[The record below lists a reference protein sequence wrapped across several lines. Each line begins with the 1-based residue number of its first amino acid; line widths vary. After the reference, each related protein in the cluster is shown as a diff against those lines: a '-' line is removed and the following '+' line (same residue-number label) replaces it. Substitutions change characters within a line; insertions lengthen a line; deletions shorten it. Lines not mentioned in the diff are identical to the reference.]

1 MTAPAVR
8 VLEQRY
14 LLYRRSWRGSIFNS
28 FLAPV
33 LFLASIGLGLGAFVR
48 PGTLPLGIPYIVF
61 LAPGLLAASAM
72 QTAAGES
79 TFPVM
84 GGLIWA
90 RSFQAMVASPIRARD
105 VVLGFLGWIAVRL
118 SLVCSIYAVV
128 VVLFGAAIS
137 PGIALAIPAGVLTGM
152 AFAAPIAAFSATQRD
167 GEWFNA
173 LFRFGITPLFLF
185 SGTFFPIT
193 QLPWFLQVVA
203 WITPLF
209 HGVSLAR
216 SLALGYAGAEPLATG
231 VHLAYLSTL
240 VVVGVVLAVRTFGD
254 RLER

>member
-8 VLEQRY
+8 VLEHRY

-33 LFLASIGLGLGAFVR
+33 LFLASIGLGLGAFVQ
-48 PGTLPLGIPYIVF
+48 PGALPLGIPYIVF

-90 RSFQAMVASPIRARD
+90 RSFQAMVASPIRATD

-118 SLVCSIYAVV
+118 TLVCTIYAAVV
-128 VVLFGAAIS
+128 VLLGAAIS
-137 PGIALAIPAGVLTGM
+137 PGIVLAIPAGVLTGM

-185 SGTFFPIT
+185 SGTFFPVS

-203 WITPLF
+203 WLTPLF

-216 SLALGYAGAEPLATG
+216 ALALGYASAEPLATC
-231 VHLAYLSTL
+231 VHLAYLTAL
-240 VVVGVVLAVRTFGD
+240 VIAGVVLAIRTFRG